1 MNSNDIPS
9 MFSDLS
15 SQQIVVNH
23 MTDELQKNES
33 VMNTSENVV
42 QREEHKEGMKNIRY
56 EIMNDCLNS

>member
-1 MNSNDIPS
+1 MTYLWSFQN
-9 MFSDLS
+9 LL

-42 QREEHKEGMKNIRY
+42 RREEHKEGMKNIRY